1 MHRTLIVARLAP
13 GRRREVAEAFA
24 ESDRTDLPRLVG
36 VRARSLFT
44 FHDLYLHL
52 IESQR
57 DPRPVLRE
65 LRDHPLF
72 VDVNTKL
79 GRHVTAYHPDWR
91 EPGDAMARE
100 FYRWTPDGDRR

>member
-1 MHRTLIVARLAP
+1 MHRTLIVARLAA
-13 GRRREVAEAFA
+13 GRRQDVAEAFA
-24 ESDRTDLPRLVG
+24 ESDRTELPWLVG

-52 IESQR
+52 IESDR
-57 DPRPVLRE
+57 DPRPVLPE

-79 GRHVTAYHPDWR
+79 SRHIAAYSPHWR
-91 EPGDAMARE
+91 EPRDAMAEE
-100 FYRWTPDGDRR
+100 FYHWSANGDPR